1 MNYIHFFSVELPDLM
16 ARSSSGRSEGMKEK
30 TYYEVLEE
38 MERKNSSQYETLLE
52 LGEICFSLIERLN
65 REKAQM
71 ARETKITLNGKNYQ
85 ITIEERGPWNT

>member
-1 MNYIHFFSVELPDLM
+1 
-16 ARSSSGRSEGMKEK
+16 MKEK

-38 MERKNSSQYETLLE
+38 IGRKNNSQYKTLLE

-65 REKAQM
+65 REQALI

-85 ITIEERGPWNT
+85 ITIEERKPWN

>member
-1 MNYIHFFSVELPDLM
+1 
-16 ARSSSGRSEGMKEK
+16 MKEK

-85 ITIEERGPWNT
+85 ITIEEQSPWNT